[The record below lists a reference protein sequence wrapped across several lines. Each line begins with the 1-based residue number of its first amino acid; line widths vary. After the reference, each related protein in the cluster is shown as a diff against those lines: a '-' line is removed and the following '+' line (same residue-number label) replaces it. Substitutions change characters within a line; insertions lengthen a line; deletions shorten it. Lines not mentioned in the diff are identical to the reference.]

1 MQTMKLEAKERDV
14 KAKESA
20 EYKSKNIPAVMYGN
34 DVESKPLW
42 VNLAQFERVFAE
54 AGTNV
59 VVELELEE
67 QKPVNVLIYDFQT
80 DPLTDKFIHADFYVV
95 NMKETVEAEIPLVFV
110 GVAPA
115 VKELGGTL
123 VKNNDSLVVRALP
136 ADLPREITVDI
147 SKLATFDDSITV
159 ADLVDNDKI
168 EVVLDDTAVIASV
181 IAPRSEEEMAAL
193 DEDVD
198 ADVSKVEGALDKEE
212 TEEGED
218 AQGEATEKEAT
229 AEKTE

>member
-34 DVESKPLW
+34 DVESKSLW
-42 VNLAQFERVFAE
+42 INLAQFEKVFAD

-59 VVELELEE
+59 VVELELEG

-95 NMKETVEAEIPLVFV
+95 NMKESVEAEIPLVFV

-123 VKNNDSLVVRALP
+123 VKNNDSLFVRALP

-159 ADLVDNDKI
+159 ADLVDNDKV

-212 TEEGED
+212 TEESGDTGNES
-218 AQGEATEKEAT
+218 TEKES